1 MNMRKGIVGIVA
13 ILMVVSLMV
22 SCSGKTKSEN
32 GKVTV
37 NFWHLDSNDLHYPE
51 WEKIAAKFMETHP
64 NVDIKITVLEN
75 EAYKSKLAT
84 VMQSGNPPDIF
95 RSWGGGVMNS
105 YAESGLLKDITNE
118 YKNKWDS
125 KIGEG
130 AVGVYSYKGKI
141 YGLPYTMGGVGIWY
155 NKELLAKVGYN
166 TPPETWNDFLD
177 CVKKLKAAGI
187 TPIALGEGD
196 KWPGHF
202 WWVYLAV
209 RLGGK
214 EAFDK
219 ATIGNGSFNDEPFV
233 KAGELLQEL
242 IALKPFQEGFL
253 AATYGGDQAAL
264 MGNGKAAMELM
275 GQWAPAVEIGSSAD
289 KKGIGDKLGFMSF
302 PAVEGG
308 KGKLTDLMGGGDGL
322 VIGKNA
328 PKEAVEFLKYITS
341 VENEKFLTTGPL
353 GIVPTAIG
361 AETALTD
368 PNLVAINKAVSQAA
382 YFQLYYD
389 QYLPPATGEV
399 VKDATQGLFAGTMG
413 PKEVAAAVAASYQ
426 AEKK

>member
-1 MNMRKGIVGIVA
+1 MNLRKGIVGIACILA
-13 ILMVVSLMV
+13 ITAVLV
-22 SCSGKTKSEN
+22 SCGGKKADN
-32 GKVTV
+32 GKVTI
-37 NFWHLDSNDLHYPE
+37 NFWHLDSNDMHYPE
-51 WEKIAAKFMETHP
+51 WEKIAKKFMETHP

-105 YAESGLLKDITNE
+105 YAESGLLKDITKD
-118 YKNKWDS
+118 YKNNWDS

-155 NKELLAKVGYN
+155 NKDLLEKVGYT

-219 ATIGNGSFNDEPFV
+219 ATSGNGSFNDEPFV
-233 KAGELLQEL
+233 KAGELLKEL
-242 IALKPFQEGFL
+242 IDLQPFQEGYL

-368 PNLVAINKAVSQAA
+368 PNLIAINKAVSQAS

-413 PKEVAAAVAASYQ
+413 PKEVAAAVAASYK

>member
-13 ILMVVSLMV
+13 ILMIASLMV
-22 SCSGKTKSEN
+22 SCSGKKADN
-32 GKVTV
+32 GKVTI

-51 WEKIAAKFMETHP
+51 WEKIAAKFMALHP

-118 YKNKWDS
+118 YKSHWDS
-125 KIGEG
+125 KLGEG

-155 NKELLAKVGYN
+155 NKDLLAKVGYT
-166 TPPETWNDFLD
+166 TPPETWSAFLD

-219 ATIGNGSFNDEPFV
+219 ATIGNGSFNDETFV

-275 GQWAPAVEIGSSAD
+275 GQWAPAVEIGSSED
-289 KKGIGDKLGFMSF
+289 KKGLGDKLGFMSF

-328 PKEAVEFLKYITS
+328 PKEAIEFLKFITN
-341 VENEKFLTTGPL
+341 VETEKFLTTGPL

-368 PNLVAINKAVSQAA
+368 KNLIAINKAASVAS
-382 YFQLYYD
+382 YYQLYYD

-413 PKEVAAAVAASYQ
+413 PKEVAAAIAASYQ
-426 AEKK
+426 SEKK

>member
-13 ILMVVSLMV
+13 ILMVASLTV
-22 SCSGKTKSEN
+22 ACSGKTKADN
-32 GKVTV
+32 GKVTI

-51 WEKIAAKFMETHP
+51 WEKIAAKFMEAHP

-155 NKELLAKVGYN
+155 NKDLLAKVGYTN
-166 TPPETWNDFLD
+166 PPETWKDFLD

-214 EAFDK
+214 EAFNK
-219 ATIGNGSFNDEPFV
+219 ATIGNGSFNDETFV

-275 GQWAPAVEIGSSAD
+275 GQWAPAVEIGSSED
-289 KKGIGDKLGFMSF
+289 KKGLGDKLGFMSF

-368 PNLVAINKAVSQAA
+368 PNLVAINKAVSAAA

-413 PKEVAAAVAASYQ
+413 PKEVAAAVDASYQ

>member
-1 MNMRKGIVGIVA
+1 MVFRKGIAGILIVLTIA
-13 ILMVVSLMV
+13 SVMI
-22 SCSGKTKSEN
+22 SCSGKEKTAD
-32 GKVTV
+32 GKVTID
-37 NFWHLDSNDLHYPE
+37 FWHLDSNDLHYPE
-51 WEKIAAKFMETHP
+51 WEKIASQFMKLNP

-75 EAYKSKLAT
+75 EAYKSKLTT

-105 YAESGLLKDITNE
+105 FAESGLLKDITNE
-118 YKNKWDS
+118 YKKNWDS

-155 NKELLAKVGYN
+155 NKDLLAKVGYT
-166 TPPETWNDFLD
+166 TPPETWKDFLD

-219 ATIGNGSFNDEPFV
+219 ATIGNGSFTDEPFV
-233 KAGELLQEL
+233 KAGVLLKEL
-242 IALKPFQEGFL
+242 IDLKPFQEGYL

-275 GQWAPAVEIGSSAD
+275 GQWAPAVQIGSSEA
-289 KKGIGDKLGFMSF
+289 KVGLGDKLGFMSF

-328 PKEAVEFLKYITS
+328 PKEAIAFLKFITNI
-341 VENEKFLTTGPL
+341 ETQKFLTTGPL

-368 PNLVAINKAVSQAA
+368 PNLIAINKAVGAA
-382 YFQLYYD
+382 SYFQLYYD

-399 VKDATQGLFAGTMG
+399 VKDVTQGLFAGTMS
-413 PKEVAAAVAASYQ
+413 PEEAAAAIDKSYK
-426 AEKK
+426 AEK